1 MDIVDRAQQIE
12 ERILELAK
20 KKPLNKIPETY
31 FVIDG
36 KRCCT
41 DCDKPI
47 PLRRLEAVPG
57 AVRCVGCQTEYEG
70 R

>member
-12 ERILELAK
+12 ERIREKTLA
-20 KKPLNKIPETY
+20 IPMNS
-31 FVIDG
+31 FAGASLVIDE

-47 PLRRLEAVPG
+47 PLKRLEVIPG